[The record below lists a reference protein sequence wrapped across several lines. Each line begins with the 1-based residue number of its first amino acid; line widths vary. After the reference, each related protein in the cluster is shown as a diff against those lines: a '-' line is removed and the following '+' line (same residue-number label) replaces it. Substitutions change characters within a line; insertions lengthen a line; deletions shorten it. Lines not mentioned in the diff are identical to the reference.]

1 MYKSLI
7 GLILLVPIV
16 ITPARELHKDPE
28 AILSGKHDFFLPFLD
43 EENIAI
49 VRNYPEWRNE
59 ILGHFAQRIQTYNTY
74 VSEYISDIDPALVAQ
89 AQNILKKEY
98 QQLMIKLGDPIMIA
112 LDEAQ
117 QALLKAQ
124 AYFGDTASNT
134 MAKERHVNKEIDT
147 AEKNIQEIQNVLRG
161 GEILLTPKTP
171 ANTNKVLSAE
181 DRVKLNSLLQQT
193 KGQLFGPAPEQPTDP
208 RLLVEGGQHP
218 KLEDFQRRAEIE
230 DMYACINQELAAYAN
245 YAKLSKKDKALIA
258 KTVAHVE
265 EKYHE
270 TLDAEGLK
278 TTALMSNS

>member
-1 MYKSLI
+1 MNYKTLVCLI
-7 GLILLVPIV
+7 VLIPTV
-16 ITPARELHKDPE
+16 ITPVRELHKDPE

-89 AQNILKKEY
+89 AQNLLKKEY

-124 AYFGDTASNT
+124 AYFGDTASNA
-134 MAKERHVNKEIDT
+134 MVKERHVNKEIDT
-147 AEKNIQEIQNVLRG
+147 AEKNIQEIQNVLRVA
-161 GEILLTPKTP
+161 EVPVIKTP
-171 ANTNKVLSAE
+171 ASTNKVLSAE
-181 DRVKLNSLLQQT
+181 DRAKLNSLLQQT

-208 RLLVEGGQHP
+208 LLTVIGGQHP
-218 KLEDFQRRAEIE
+218 KLEHFQRRAEIE
-230 DMYACINQELAAYAN
+230 DMYACINQELTAYSN
-245 YAKLSKKDKALIA
+245 YTKLSKKDKALIA
-258 KTVAHVE
+258 KTLAHVE

-270 TLDAEGLK
+270 ALDAEGLK
-278 TTALMSNS
+278 TAVLMSNS